1 MYATVQLL
9 NAPGL
14 ATVEAGGLFSVVFAA
29 AVLAARAAT
38 VQAALLGALIAFCCA
53 LMPGGFHSALWPL
66 AGMLVLTLGASRIGK
81 ARKQMQGT
89 AEKHGRTA
97 AQVAANLGAAALAGS
112 LIDSQGMLL
121 AQIAFTAALGEATA
135 DTLASEIGQLSSRP
149 PRLLL
154 TWRPA
159 PAGTD
164 GAITAMGTFAGV
176 CGATAIAL
184 VCRWCFH
191 LSWAHAAVG
200 ASGAVF
206 GLFFDSLLGQLLE
219 RRGMLNNDAVNFFST
234 LAAAVLALIVGRQIG
249 G

>member
-1 MYATVQLL
+1 MV
-9 NAPGL
+9 
-14 ATVEAGGLFSVVFAA
+14 FSVVFAA

-66 AGMLVLTLGASRIGK
+66 AGMLVLTLGASRIGRR
-81 ARKQMQGT
+81 RKQMQGT

-97 AQVAANLGAAALAGS
+97 AQVAANLGVAALAGS
-112 LIDSQGMLL
+112 LINSQGMLL
-121 AQIAFTAALGEATA
+121 AQVAFTAALGEATA
-135 DTLASEIGQLSSRP
+135 DTLASEIGQLSSRT

-154 TWRPA
+154 TGRPA

-164 GAITAMGTFAGV
+164 GAITVMGTVAGV
-176 CGATAIAL
+176 CGAAAIAA

-191 LSWAHAAVG
+191 LSWAQAAVG

-234 LAAAVLALIVGRQIG
+234 LAAAVFALTLGRQVGR
-249 G
+249 